1 MLLAPILVG
10 PELLGVIVLG
20 HQTAGQFDLNHLNLG
35 KGVARQTAQ
44 AILNARHQEEEES
57 RSRLERKFVR
67 F

>member
-1 MLLAPILVG
+1 MLLVPILVG
-10 PELLGVIVLG
+10 PELLGVIFLG
-20 HQTAGQFDLNHLNLG
+20 HQTAGHFDLNHLNLA

-44 AILNARHQEEEES
+44 AILNARHKEEEES